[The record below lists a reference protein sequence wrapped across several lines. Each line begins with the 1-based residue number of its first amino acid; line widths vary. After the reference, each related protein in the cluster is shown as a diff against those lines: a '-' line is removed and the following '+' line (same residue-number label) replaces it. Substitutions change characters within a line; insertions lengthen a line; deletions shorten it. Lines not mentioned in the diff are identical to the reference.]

1 MVSLLLV
8 GCTTGPP
15 DDEPVTTI
23 LDCTEPCAE
32 LHARL
37 EAVAERCGLPAE
49 TADRACD
56 ETNLV
61 RLECQVECVEDAS
74 CELLDGTNT
83 DFSWDQYSP
92 YKTCLRACPGTR
104 GD

>member
-1 MVSLLLV
+1 MVSLLLA
-8 GCTTGPP
+8 GCANGPP
-15 DDEPVTTI
+15 DAAQATTI

-32 LHARL
+32 LHMRL

-49 TADRACD
+49 TAARACD

-61 RLECQVECVEDAS
+61 RLECQVQCVEEAS

-83 DFSWDQYSP
+83 SFTWDQYYP
-92 YKTCLRACPGTR
+92 YLTCLRACPGTR